1 MGRLN
6 KVKDY
11 LMATDAFKRDTPK
24 MNLAG
29 KEMRP
34 SWCGVVVTA
43 FLLLTIAAYGS
54 FKLEVLLER
63 TNPSI

>member
-1 MGRLN
+1 
-6 KVKDY
+6 
-11 LMATDAFKRDTPK
+11 MATDAFKRETPK

-29 KEMRP
+29 KEMKP

-43 FLLLTIAAYGS
+43 LILLMLTAYGS
-54 FKLEVLLER
+54 FKLNVLMER